1 MGRRGLG
8 GVVAPVPA
16 IAVSAA
22 ALALGWTVAWTSAGL
37 RLVVPLVSG
46 IRANGLAFAI
56 AQASFPSRLAVHA
69 AVVTFGAFSVVLPVA
84 TAFMVVGWRKRP
96 GSGTTITEPGR
107 PPSANEEQKSPA
119 RRVGW
124 DRAKIHPGLARIHR

>member
-1 MGRRGLG
+1 M
-8 GVVAPVPA
+8 VAPVPA

-46 IRANGLAFAI
+46 IRANGLAFAM

-96 GSGTTITEPGR
+96 GSGTTTTEPG
-107 PPSANEEQKSPA
+107 PSTVSQ
-119 RRVGW
+119 
-124 DRAKIHPGLARIHR
+124 